1 MRPPP
6 SIFEDLALTAGA
18 IGELLLAME
27 GNCSEDERVEMRR
40 LNECRLPP
48 VVSMA
53 AMAAMTGFS
62 PGFLWSLMYR
72 TNRHYRVFQIP
83 KGRSSRL
90 IEAPRV
96 GLKFVQKW
104 LAIQFERAWT
114 PDSAVHGF
122 VKGRSHI
129 SAAAV
134 HLGAHWVVSVDI
146 ENFFPSTNE
155 KIVRNAL
162 ERLGYRFPR
171 SLEIL
176 SRICCYERRLPQGAP
191 TSPVLSNIALHEVDC
206 RISNLAWASG
216 WNFTRYAD
224 DIVLSGTGRA
234 PTCALREVEKI
245 FARTCWS
252 LSPRKRFEAEAP
264 QRLKVHGLLVHGD
277 SLRLTKGYRNRIRAY
292 RHLWNS
298 GRIAREDQSRV
309 GGHIQYAGQ
318 IERYPSCS
326 EEVDVED
333 RE

>member
-1 MRPPP
+1 
-6 SIFEDLALTAGA
+6 
-18 IGELLLAME
+18 
-27 GNCSEDERVEMRR
+27 MRR
-40 LNECRLPP
+40 LTECRLPP

-72 TNRHYRVFQIP
+72 TNRHYRVFKIP
-83 KGRSSRL
+83 KGRSSRV

-96 GLKFVQKW
+96 GLKFIQKW

-146 ENFFPSTNE
+146 ENFFPSTKE
-155 KIVRNAL
+155 KTVRNAL

-206 RISNLAWASG
+206 KISNLARAFG

-234 PTCALREVEKI
+234 PTFALREVENI
-245 FARTCWS
+245 FTRTSWS

-277 SLRLTKGYRNRIRAY
+277 TLRLTKGYRNRIRAY

-298 GRIAREDQSRV
+298 GKIAREDQRRV
-309 GGHIQYAGQ
+309 RGHIQYAGQ
-318 IERYPSCS
+318 IESCPSWS
-326 EEVDVED
+326 EEVDAED